1 MRERWERFRS
11 YIDVSRTRLTE
22 LEDLWR
28 GLAEQ
33 SADKGNAMELESK
46 PRCLLVFFFLGLK
59 LREANQQQQFN
70 RFVKRMKG
78 L

>member
-46 PRCLLVFFFLGLK
+46 PRCLLVFFF
-59 LREANQQQQFN
+59 
-70 RFVKRMKG
+70 
-78 L
+78 